1 MGPLQCLYFFYR
13 NSESSVNI
21 SYLNIR
27 PSQEHIGFPFCFKLA
42 VLCSLGVDKLFEV
55 QSGWLFWVSCSTNS
69 GRGRHCWTRT
79 CSRSKGTCSET
90 TEIYKISTHISF
102 LLRIVRPPTP
112 RGNWRRDQLLTYHR
126 KNKFKMISEIK
137 DRFSFA
143 SIRSV
148 IGPQKFTPHPQPIRC
163 KTKTTRDLVARDFP
177 RFRPLSC
184 FYFEFLLALKSIFL
198 SSNWSLWLIWFGF
211 DRKALLGKYWHDIE

>member
-1 MGPLQCLYFFYR
+1 MYEKVVCLRFTDLVLNLNYYLKTIYLLGGYIIKERFQRISGSRLWDRCNVYIFFYR

-79 CSRSKGTCSET
+79 CGRSKGTCSET

-126 KNKFKMISEIK
+126 KNKFKMISEI
-137 DRFSFA
+137 
-143 SIRSV
+143 
-148 IGPQKFTPHPQPIRC
+148 
-163 KTKTTRDLVARDFP
+163 
-177 RFRPLSC
+177 
-184 FYFEFLLALKSIFL
+184 
-198 SSNWSLWLIWFGF
+198 
-211 DRKALLGKYWHDIE
+211 

>member
-1 MGPLQCLYFFYR
+1 MRCLFSTITHSVKQAESIRKVWQREVPTYIVLTTMGPLQCLYFFYR

-79 CSRSKGTCSET
+79 CGRSKGTCSET

-126 KNKFKMISEIK
+126 KNKFKVISEI
-137 DRFSFA
+137 
-143 SIRSV
+143 
-148 IGPQKFTPHPQPIRC
+148 
-163 KTKTTRDLVARDFP
+163 
-177 RFRPLSC
+177 
-184 FYFEFLLALKSIFL
+184 
-198 SSNWSLWLIWFGF
+198 
-211 DRKALLGKYWHDIE
+211 